1 MHKNQG
7 STKTLILFLKPTQYK
22 NMKIFYSWQSHEENK
37 LLLTKIGKIMKLF
50 TFFFLVATLQISAK
64 GYSQNVT
71 LTTSNITLKRAF
83 RQISQ
88 QTGYSFF
95 INHKLLKDAG
105 TVSLSLKD
113 ATITEALQA
122 CLKGQELTYTIIDKT
137 VILKAKETTNSPLLN
152 SIPPSHLLTG
162 SVIDSANRT
171 PLSGVTIQVRETT
184 TGTTTD
190 ANGNFSLQVPD
201 DAVLIVSF
209 LGYEHKEI
217 PVNGK
222 NVINITLAATTTGL
236 NQLVVIGY
244 GTQKEKDLTG
254 AISTITNRDIQN
266 LPVRSAQ
273 EAIQGKVPGVLVTAS
288 SGSPGSLGVVH
299 IRGIGSINGSNSP
312 LYIVD
317 GLPQNDV
324 GWLDPNDI
332 ATISVLK
339 DASSTAIYG
348 ARASNGVIII
358 TTKKA
363 KLDQP
368 IRVSLD
374 AYYGIQSPWKRPRML
389 NATGFINYKTLAA
402 QNAGAPVPV
411 EFSTPGNIQEVLNF
425 VKTNTGSING
435 TDWWKEVTHY
445 NAPIQNYNVGVTG
458 GSKNVSVAS
467 SIGYMKDAGI
477 ILGTDYRRIL
487 WHNNIGINVS
497 HRVTL
502 SSNFSVVYEKMQT
515 TGEQNPWTGTV
526 FLAQAVD
533 PITPVYRNNLKDVP
547 SFYSSIMQGY
557 EPDNP
562 FSQYAGVLYTNK
574 LNPVAQIARSEQNT
588 TSNLGIK
595 AGAAIKVKIINP
607 LTFQSSLSMDLERDV
622 SNGFTPSYFLNP
634 NDFANLSTVSNYLS
648 SSDYF
653 VWDNILTYDQQW
665 GNSHLTVMGGTST
678 ELTNGNAFGASIQG
692 TVNNSVNMRIINAGT
707 TNPGASGYTYSTALL
722 SFFGRINYAYKD
734 RYILTANVRRDGSSS
749 FGQGHEWGTF
759 PSVSAAWRFSKE
771 SFIQN
776 AAGLSWLNDGKLRV
790 SYGLVGNQ
798 NVGSGAYLTTYG
810 NTSRYLFG
818 DVNSPSLGGGRSSV
832 GNSSLQWETSKQLDI
847 GLDATLFNGKL
858 SFAADY
864 FKKNVNNM
872 LLRLPLPS
880 TLGFPNNPWSNVGSM
895 YNKGWE
901 LSVTHQNH
909 IGDFNYSI
917 TGNISTTRNKVT
929 SLGGGGAIFTPAHL
943 GEDITITEVGEPVGS
958 YYGWV
963 ADGIFQNQA
972 EVDKSAQKGQA
983 SPGDI
988 KFKDLNGDGVI
999 NAEDRTIIGNP
1010 WPTFT
1015 YGLTLTGNYK
1025 NFDLSVFF
1033 QGIEGNND
1041 MDILRYDIES
1051 GTGWYNA
1058 PANFL
1063 KESWHGEGTT
1073 NKYYKISQITGIN
1086 QNVSS
1091 YYVENGS
1098 YLRLK
1103 NVQLGYNFSKPWLKK
1118 IGIPQL
1124 RIYIASQN
1132 LLTFTKYS
1140 GLDPEIGSTGNGSG
1154 APIIGDPKLQGI
1166 DQGVYPQPRT
1176 FMVGINAQF

>member
-1 MHKNQG
+1 MKFYFTGNSLHCLK
-7 STKTLILFLKPTQYK
+7 SPSFKFLLV
-22 NMKIFYSWQSHEENK
+22 MKLTVV
-37 LLLTKIGKIMKLF
+37 LLLAVCIQ
-50 TFFFLVATLQISAK
+50 VSAK
-64 GYSQNVT
+64 VEAQTVTYNKKNVS
-71 LTTSNITLKRAF
+71 LEKALNEITR
-83 RQISQ
+83 
-88 QTGYSFF
+88 QTGYQVLYNSYLVRRTGKISLYLDHTPLRPALDIIFKSQPLTYS
-95 INHKLLKDAG
+95 IIGNIIVIREKQEDKKQGAVTLPLPSEIHG
-105 TVSLSLKD
+105 TV
-113 ATITEALQA
+113 
-122 CLKGQELTYTIIDKT
+122 
-137 VILKAKETTNSPLLN
+137 V
-152 SIPPSHLLTG
+152 
-162 SVIDSANRT
+162 DSATDN
-171 PLSGVTIQVRETT
+171 PLIGVTIRVRGGTM
-184 TGTTTD
+184 GTTTD
-190 ANGNFSLQVPD
+190 VDGHFSLNVPNNT
-201 DAVLIVSF
+201 VLEVSF
-209 LGYEHKEI
+209 LGYTSKEI
-217 PVNGK
+217 LVNGESSIK
-222 NVINITLAATTTGL
+222 IILSATTTGL

-273 EAIQGKVPGVLVTAS
+273 EAMQGKVPGVLVTAS

-312 LYIVD
+312 LYVVD
-317 GLPQNDV
+317 GLPQNNV

-332 ATISVLK
+332 ETMSVLK

-368 IRVSLD
+368 IKVSLD
-374 AYYGIQSPWKRPRML
+374 AYFGIQSPWKRPHML
-389 NATGFINYKTLAA
+389 NATGFINYKSLAA
-402 QNAGAPVPV
+402 QNAGASVPV
-411 EFSTPGNIQEVLNF
+411 EFSTPGNIQEVLDF
-425 VKTNTGSING
+425 VKANTGSVNG

-445 NAPIQNYNVGVTG
+445 NAPIQNYNVGITG

-497 HRVTL
+497 PRVTL
-502 SSNFSVVYEKMQT
+502 SSNFSIVYEKMQT

-533 PITPVYRNNLKDVP
+533 PITPVYRNNLKNVP
-547 SFYSSIMQGY
+547 SFYSSIMKGY

-574 LNPVAQIARSEQNT
+574 LNPVAQIARMEQNT

-595 AGAAIKVKIINP
+595 AGAALKVKIINP
-607 LTFQSSLSMDLERDV
+607 LTFQSSLSMDLERDI
-622 SNGFTPSYFLNP
+622 SNGFYPSYFLNP

-665 GNSHLTVMGGTST
+665 GDSHLTVMGGTST
-678 ELTNGNAFGASIQG
+678 ELTNGTAFGASMQG

-707 TNPGASGYTYSTALL
+707 TNPGASGYRYSTALL
-722 SFFGRINYAYKD
+722 SFFGRVNYTYKD

-776 AAGLSWLNDGKLRV
+776 AAGLSWLNDGKFRV

-832 GNSSLQWETSKQLDI
+832 GNSLLQWETSKQLDI

-864 FKKNVNNM
+864 FKKNINNM
-872 LLRLPLPS
+872 LLQLPLPS
-880 TLGFPNNPWSNVGSM
+880 TLGFPNSPWSNVGSM

-909 IGDFNYSI
+909 IGEFNYSI
-917 TGNISTTRNKVT
+917 TGNISTARNKVT
-929 SLGGGGAIFTPAHL
+929 SLGGGGSIFTPAHL

-972 EVDKSAQKGQA
+972 EIDKSAQKGQA

-999 NAEDRTIIGNP
+999 NADDRMIIGNP

-1015 YGLTLTGNYK
+1015 YGLTLTGDYK

-1058 PANFL
+1058 PVNFI

-1103 NVQLGYNFSKPWLKK
+1103 NVQVGYNFSRPGLKK
-1118 IGIPQL
+1118 MGILQL
-1124 RIYIASQN
+1124 RLYIASQN
-1132 LLTFTKYS
+1132 LLTFTRYS
-1140 GLDPEIGSTGNGSG
+1140 GLDPEIGSTGNGGG
-1154 APIIGDPKLQGI
+1154 APIVGDPKLQGI